1 MTPKMGQLHSNDNKK
16 TLNWTA
22 ETPTSNHTETIK
34 RLERMTFRISLNS
47 RKHGYLKLAA
57 ISISKTY
64 LTPIYPPSLKP
75 IHLQCNM
82 LV

>member
-34 RLERMTFRISLNS
+34 RLERLTFRISLNS
-47 RKHGYLKLAA
+47 RKHGYLKLAV
-57 ISISKTY
+57 ISISETY
-64 LTPIYPPSLKP
+64 LTPIYPPSLRP

>member
-16 TLNWTA
+16 TLNWTG

-34 RLERMTFRISLNS
+34 RLKRLTFETSLNL
-47 RKHGYLKLAA
+47 RKHGYLKLA
-57 ISISKTY
+57 IVSISETY
-64 LTPIYPPSLKP
+64 LIPIYPRSLKL

>member
-16 TLNWTA
+16 TLNWTG
-22 ETPTSNHTETIK
+22 ETPISNHTETIK
-34 RLERMTFRISLNS
+34 RLKRLTFETSLNP

-57 ISISKTY
+57 VSISETY
-64 LTPIYPPSLKP
+64 LIPIYPRSLKL

>member
-16 TLNWTA
+16 TLNWTG
-22 ETPTSNHTETIK
+22 ETLTSNHTETIK
-34 RLERMTFRISLNS
+34 RLKRLTFETSLNP

-57 ISISKTY
+57 VSISETY
-64 LTPIYPPSLKP
+64 LIPIYPRSLKL

>member
-16 TLNWTA
+16 TLNWTG

-34 RLERMTFRISLNS
+34 RLKRLTFETSLNL
-47 RKHGYLKLAA
+47 RKHGYLKLATV
-57 ISISKTY
+57 SISETY
-64 LTPIYPPSLKP
+64 LIPIYPRSLKL

>member
-16 TLNWTA
+16 TLNCTG

-34 RLERMTFRISLNS
+34 RLKRLTFETSLNP

-57 ISISKTY
+57 VSISETY
-64 LTPIYPPSLKP
+64 LIPIYPRSLKL

>member
-16 TLNWTA
+16 TLNWTG

-34 RLERMTFRISLNS
+34 RLKRLTFETLLNP

-57 ISISKTY
+57 VSISETY
-64 LTPIYPPSLKP
+64 LIPIYPRSLKL